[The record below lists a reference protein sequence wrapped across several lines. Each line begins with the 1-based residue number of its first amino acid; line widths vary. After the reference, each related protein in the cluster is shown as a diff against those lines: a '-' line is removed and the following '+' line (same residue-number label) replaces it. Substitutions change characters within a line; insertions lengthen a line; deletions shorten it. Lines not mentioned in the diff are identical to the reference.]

1 MYTGNLI
8 SGLQDTVVARQERD
22 FVGMDECLEEAKKQ
36 LAERHSNID
45 QIFGGSAA
53 EFITTF
59 AANVAWNC
67 AAEASK
73 RAKK

>member
-8 SGLQDTVVARQERD
+8 SGLQDTAIRREKDYVSHEDCIA
-22 FVGMDECLEEAKKQ
+22 EAKKQ
-36 LAERHSNID
+36 MAERHPDIERK
-45 QIFGGSAA
+45 FGESGA
-53 EFITTF
+53 EFIVMF